1 MNRSLAATTDVLSG
15 TELEE
20 DSGSTSLEAFTISS
34 YGADYPVDGLVKRIQ
49 RQDIYIPD
57 FQRAYVWKWEQASRF
72 IESLLR
78 GLPVP
83 GIFLAKEPIANRLM
97 VIDGQQRLKTLQ
109 YLYEGRGRFAD
120 TEEISFHLR
129 QVGKAFE
136 GQTYED
142 LSANDRRRLDDA
154 IVPATIV
161 RQEEPEV
168 LDGLPTSLYY
178 IFERL
183 NTGGTQL
190 EPQEIRSAIYY
201 GEFNTA
207 LAELNQYQPWQRI
220 FQGKADAKAPDI
232 TKRLKDCELILRFLA
247 LYFDLDNYNDS
258 MKDFLT
264 NFMRSNRHLKRY
276 SKSLMEQAFYP
287 TIDVVCAALG
297 ESAFRPRRGLNS
309 AVLDAVMVGIARRL
323 EGGSLNDLAA
333 LGAAYHR
340 LMADENFRGVS
351 IDARQITAA
360 KNVHERLRLATAAF
374 ANL

>member
-1 MNRSLAATTDVLSG
+1 MVEALNG
-15 TELEE
+15 TEPEE
-20 DSGSTSLEAFTISS
+20 ENGSTSLEAFTISS

-49 RQDIYIPD
+49 RQDIYIPE

-83 GIFLAKEPIANRLM
+83 GIFLAKEPVTNRLM

-109 YLYEGRGRFAD
+109 YFYEGRGRFAD

-136 GQTYED
+136 GQTYQD

-154 IVPATIV
+154 IIPATIV

-207 LAELNQYQPWQRI
+207 LAEWNQYQPWQRI
-220 FQGKADAKAPDI
+220 FQGKADAKVPDI

-247 LYFDLDNYNDS
+247 LYFDLDNYSDS

-264 NFMRSNRHLKRY
+264 NFMRSNRHLQRY
-276 SKSLMEQAFYP
+276 TKPQIERVFYP
-287 TIDVVCAALG
+287 TIDVVYAALG
-297 ESAFRPRRGLNS
+297 ENAFRPRRGLNS
-309 AVLDAVMVGIARRL
+309 AVLDAVMVGIAQRL
-323 EGGSLNDLAA
+323 ERGPLTNLEALAT
-333 LGAAYHR
+333 AYHR
-340 LMADENFRGVS
+340 LMADEGFREVS
-351 IDARQITAA
+351 INARQITAA
-360 KNVHERLRLATAAF
+360 KNVRDRLRLAAAAF
-374 ANL
+374 ADL